1 MTRKTADP
9 REEMENALEDLVCRF
24 RASQPMNELIQ
35 NWLVDL
41 IDKNGKTDFHLKLA
55 YRKKGKPKLPP
66 IFHLEKGFLL
76 KRLLDQGLTRK
87 QAIYKVAT
95 EFGCKNSTVEIGYA
109 YLMEALAGPN
119 QNNAKQD
126 TQLKSDLDGEPTPN

>member
-1 MTRKTADP
+1 MTRTTADP
-9 REEMENALEDLVCRF
+9 REEMEKSLEELVGMF
-24 RASQPMNELIQ
+24 RAGQPMNESIQ

-87 QAIYKVAT
+87 QAIYQVAT
-95 EFGCKNSTVEIGYA
+95 AFGCKNSTVEIGYV
-109 YLMEALAGPN
+109 YLMEALAETN
-119 QNNAKQD
+119 
-126 TQLKSDLDGEPTPN
+126 